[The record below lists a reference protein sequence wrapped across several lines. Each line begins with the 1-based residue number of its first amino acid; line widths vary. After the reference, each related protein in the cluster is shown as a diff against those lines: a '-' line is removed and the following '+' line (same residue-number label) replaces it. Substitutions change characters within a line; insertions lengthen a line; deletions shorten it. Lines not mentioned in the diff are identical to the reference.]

1 MIRISYTSMVVFISI
16 IWCLVRVLC
25 AIKAKRADGKR
36 ELQLL
41 LVYICVVVVA
51 RFAFFPFSK
60 VDGEIQPLIYES
72 AKVFPF
78 RINWIPLVN
87 LFDYPEMR
95 EILKNVIG
103 NTAMFIPLG
112 IVWPSVYKGLDSH
125 RKVISSGIGV
135 SLCIEILQLPFYDR
149 VSDIDD
155 LLLNLLGFIIGYLLY
170 LLVKSLKKNIHRIQ

>member
-16 IWCLVRVLC
+16 IWCLVRVVC

-95 EILKNVIG
+95 EILINVIG